1 MQGLLVFPADPFF
14 LCAGSSKR
22 LSHLQKILRGTALR
36 LEEYLMTNATLT
48 DSDLAASLKEVT
60 TEHFFTPEQF
70 QRDADFYRA
79 QRITTAMLNSGLISL
94 SQFNK
99 LSELNRKSFSPFLAE
114 IMPKLVDKT

>member
-1 MQGLLVFPADPFF
+1 MQGLLVFPADLFF

-114 IMPKLVDKT
+114 IMPKLVDKA